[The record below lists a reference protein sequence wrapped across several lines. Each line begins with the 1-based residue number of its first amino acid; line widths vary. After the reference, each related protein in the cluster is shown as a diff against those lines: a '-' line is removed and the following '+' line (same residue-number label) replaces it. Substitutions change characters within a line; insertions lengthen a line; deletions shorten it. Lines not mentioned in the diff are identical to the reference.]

1 MKNRIIVS
9 LMVAAAF
16 IGGCSKDD
24 SGTNPPPIV
33 PEDWTFPADTT
44 QAAGD
49 MYCAQET
56 VAVGATFDLKII
68 LHNVDSAWAA
78 ALEITYTGAQIEVLD
93 ALTGPFIGPDAD
105 ILAVKKLEADSS
117 RASLGVTFKRGT
129 HPAGVSG
136 SGAVMKLKC
145 RGKAA
150 GSGMFSINTSKLH
163 ILKADGSS
171 AIGVLLHGDLGIVVR

>member
-1 MKNRIIVS
+1 MKNSIIVL

-24 SGTNPPPIV
+24 GGTNAPPVI

-44 QAAGD
+44 EAAGY

-56 VAVGATFDLKII
+56 VAVGASFDVKII
-68 LHNVDSAWAA
+68 VYNVDSAWAA
-78 ALEITYTGAQIEVLD
+78 ALEFSYTGAQIEVLD
-93 ALTGPFIGPDAD
+93 ALAGPFIGPDAD
-105 ILAVKKLEADSS
+105 ILTVKELEADSS
-117 RASLGVTFKRGT
+117 RASMGVTFKRGT

-150 GSGMFSINTSKLH
+150 GSGMISINTTKLR

-171 AIGVLLHGDLGIVVR
+171 AIGLLLNGDLGIIVR

>member
-1 MKNRIIVS
+1 MKTKIVVL

-24 SGTNPPPIV
+24 GGTNAPPVI
-33 PEDWTFPADTT
+33 PEDWTFPPDSTDAL
-44 QAAGD
+44 GS

-56 VAVGATFDLKII
+56 VAVGTDFDVKVI
-68 LHNVDSAWAA
+68 LYNVDSAFAA
-78 ALEITYTGAQIEVLD
+78 ALEISYTGVEVQVLD

-105 ILAVKKLEADSS
+105 ILVVKKLEPDSS

-129 HPAGVSG
+129 HPGGVSG
-136 SGAVMKLKC
+136 SGAIMKLKC

-150 GSGMFSINTSKLH
+150 GNGLFSINTTKLE
-163 ILKADGSS
+163 ILKVDGSS
-171 AIGVLLHGDLGIVVR
+171 AISLLTNGDLPIVVR